1 MSAIFKN
8 RVRNKALLSKFV
20 ENPMDLITAH
30 FRDKQHIGFSGF
42 TGIGSPKVIPNTLCE
57 YTRHHHLNMPGS
69 DKQLRFNLYV
79 GASCGVEEDK
89 MALENMIIKRT
100 PHQVGKQIRKRIN
113 SGDTLF
119 FDKNLSLFP
128 QELLYGFYK
137 KDITLPDPNKTDE
150 LPSNVLDIVVI
161 EATGIDEDGGIILGP
176 SVGATPE
183 FLAGAEK
190 VIIEI
195 NTTLKEMK
203 GLHDL
208 VLQKNPPFRQPLPY
222 TKVNQRLGSEKIY
235 VDIKKVVAVIESQIE
250 DHIPENSPADENSA
264 KIASHLI
271 AFFKNEVKHNRM
283 PKNLLPLQSGIGNVA
298 NSVIGGLANSGFK
311 NLQVFTEVFQDS
323 FLDLFANGSL
333 DVASSTSIRLTPKG
347 MARLT
352 QNWDT
357 WSKQIILRP
366 QTVSNNPELIRRL
379 GCIAMNTPVEVDI
392 YGHANSTCVLG
403 SKMLN
408 GIGGSR
414 EFLTSA
420 KYSIMHTISARP
432 TPTDP
437 FGITS
442 IVPFVSHVDQ
452 TEHDL
457 DVFVTEQGLADL
469 RGLAPRERALKI
481 INNCAHPEYRPLLL
495 KYFSDSVKRS
505 NGKMH
510 EPHDLHKCFE
520 MYFNLEERGSM
531 RAFKKPNEKL
541 T

>member
-1 MSAIFKN
+1 MSALFKS
-8 RVRNKALLSKFV
+8 RVRNKLFLSKFV
-20 ENPMDLITAH
+20 ENPTDVVRAH

-42 TGIGSPKVIPNTLCE
+42 TGIGGPKVIPNALCE
-57 YTRHHHLNMPGS
+57 YTRYHHLNMPG
-69 DKQLRFNLYV
+69 DTERQMRFNLYV

-89 MALENMIIKRT
+89 MALENMIAKRT

-128 QELLYGFYK
+128 QELLSGFYN
-137 KDITLPDPNKTDE
+137 KDLNLPDPTKTDA
-150 LPSNVLDIVVI
+150 LPSNVLDIAVI

-183 FLAGAEK
+183 FLAGASK
-190 VIIEI
+190 IIIEI
-195 NTTLKEMK
+195 NTTIREMK

-208 VLQKNPPFRQPLPY
+208 VLQKNPPFRQPLMH
-222 TKVNQRLGSEKIY
+222 TKVDQRLGSEKLYI
-235 VDIKKVVAVIESQIE
+235 DASKVVAVLESKIE
-250 DHIPENSPADENSA
+250 DHIPENSAADENSA

-271 AFFKNEVKHNRM
+271 AFFKDEVKHNRM
-283 PKNLLPLQSGIGNVA
+283 PKNLFPLQSGIGNVA

-333 DVASSTSIRLTPKG
+333 DVASSTSIRLTPNG
-347 MARLT
+347 MKRLDK
-352 QNWDT
+352 NWDS
-357 WSKQIILRP
+357 WSKKIILRP

-379 GCIAMNTPVEVDI
+379 GVIAMNTPVEVDI

-437 FGITS
+437 IGITS
-442 IVPFVSHVDQ
+442 VVPFVSHVDQ

-457 DVFVTEQGLADL
+457 DIFVTEQGLADL
-469 RGLAPRERALKI
+469 RGLAPRERALEI
-481 INNCAHPEYRPLLL
+481 INKCAHPEYKPLLM
-495 KYFSDSVKRS
+495 KYYSDSVKRS

-531 RAFKKPNEKL
+531 RAFKTGDKL
-541 T
+541 